1 LSRKKRRYKNRKV
14 NDNIQQSTNN
24 IKSNNKN
31 DVVIDTLRKTIDSF
45 QNILSRAG
53 MNADNLLDATEYPMD
68 RLTQDFNLLNSLYRQ
83 NWIVRNVIDTI
94 PEDMV
99 KEWIKINSN
108 LGPDEITRFDTLMR
122 KTKIKPKILEALKW
136 GRLYGGAAAVII
148 IEGHEDILDEPLDYS
163 TIMPDS
169 FKGLIVCDRWCGV
182 YPSSDI
188 VEDISD
194 PDYGLPMY
202 YEWNL
207 NGSNMT
213 RVHHSRILR
222 FTGRELPYWEKFAET
237 LWGASEVEILYKE
250 LIKRDNTSG
259 NIANLI
265 FRANIL
271 GLKMSDLGELM
282 ALGDEEA
289 QKDLYNTVEMQNRL
303 MNNMSMLLMDKDDDL
318 VNHQYTFSGINDIY
332 ESFML
337 DVAGAAK
344 TPVTKL
350 FGRCP
355 AGMNAT
361 GEGDNDNYTDTVENN
376 QTSQLEPVLDKLL
389 PIMMVSEFGAIP
401 DDFSWEFNPI
411 DVPTEDEVAN
421 IVDKKINAINTVFQ
435 SGLISQKTGMK
446 ELKEVGKPL
455 GMFTNISDEDI
466 ENADDDIN
474 SMGDMPPREESPL
487 NFKLPSNDIMLF
499 DGGKGSGNFGHEGRP
514 GEIGGSGEGAE
525 DKHDKKKKEL
535 EKIQSLK
542 PPLAKRHRLESIG
555 RQSKPKDENTI
566 IMPNVDYQKD
576 IEDIKKG
583 LYNKHEDTFIVNGR
597 VYKYHGERFYPV
609 EGDGFVKLDRHEYS
623 VLIKIKTEYNNPNLK
638 YILEKMNVSKDTIQ
652 KIENILKELR

>member
-1 LSRKKRRYKNRKV
+1 MSKKKRRYKNRKV
-14 NDNIQQSTNN
+14 NDNKQTTTKQ
-24 IKSNNKN
+24 SNNN
-31 DVVIDTLRKTIDSF
+31 QTVINTLRKTIDAF

-53 MNADNLLDATEYPMD
+53 WQADNLLDSTEYPMD
-68 RLTQDFNLLNSLYRQ
+68 RLTQNFNLLNSLYRE

-108 LGPDEITRFDTLMR
+108 LDPDEITRFDALMR
-122 KTKIKPKILEALKW
+122 KTKIKAKILEALKW
-136 GRLYGGAAAVII
+136 GRLYGGAAAVIV
-148 IEGHEDILDEPLDYS
+148 IEGHEDMLDTPLDYS

-182 YPSSDI
+182 YPSSEV

-194 PDYGLPMY
+194 PDFGLPMY
-202 YEWNL
+202 YEWSL
-207 NGSNMT
+207 DGGANMT

-222 FTGRELPYWEKFAET
+222 FTGRELPYWEKLAET
-237 LWGASEVEILYKE
+237 SWGASEVEIVYKE

-265 FRANIL
+265 FRANIF
-271 GLKMSDLGELM
+271 GLKMSDLGEML
-282 ALGDEEA
+282 ALGDEQA
-289 QKDLYNTVEMQNRL
+289 QQDLYNTVEMQNRL
-303 MNNMSMLLMDKDDDL
+303 MNNMAMLLMDKDDDL

-361 GEGDNDNYTDTVENN
+361 GEGDKENYVDTVENN

-401 DDFSWEFNPI
+401 DDFSWEFNPV
-411 DVPTEDEVAN
+411 DTPTENDVAD
-421 IVDKKINAINTVFQ
+421 IVDKKINAINTVFT
-435 SGLISQKTGMK
+435 SGLISQQAGMK

-455 GMFTNISDEDI
+455 GMFTNISD
-466 ENADDDIN
+466 
-474 SMGDMPPREESPL
+474 
-487 NFKLPSNDIMLF
+487 
-499 DGGKGSGNFGHEGRP
+499 
-514 GEIGGSGEGAE
+514 
-525 DKHDKKKKEL
+525 
-535 EKIQSLK
+535 
-542 PPLAKRHRLESIG
+542 
-555 RQSKPKDENTI
+555 
-566 IMPNVDYQKD
+566 KD
-576 IEDIKKG
+576 IEEADTEINMGDLPLNEEEEADYMKDSNIDSILANDSYRSTNKPKHKSRWYDKLVNFIK
-583 LYNKHEDTFIVNGR
+583 DFNG
-597 VYKYHGERFYPV
+597 
-609 EGDGFVKLDRHEYS
+609 
-623 VLIKIKTEYNNPNLK
+623 
-638 YILEKMNVSKDTIQ
+638 
-652 KIENILKELR
+652 